1 MNYTSHSSIL
11 AAGYEN
17 KHCRAVEILAEGR
30 NADITQ
36 QKPSSEQGIHYF
48 SKHICKHPCSRI
60 HCYMWHIC
68 KYPRSRVYKTKHI
81 LEVEYFTHI
90 AQQ

>member
-17 KHCRAVEILAEGR
+17 KHCREVNILAAGC

-36 QKPSSEQGIHYF
+36 QKPSSEQGILIQAH
-48 SKHICKHPCSRI
+48 
-60 HCYMWHIC
+60 
-68 KYPRSRVYKTKHI
+68 
-81 LEVEYFTHI
+81 L
-90 AQQ
+90 